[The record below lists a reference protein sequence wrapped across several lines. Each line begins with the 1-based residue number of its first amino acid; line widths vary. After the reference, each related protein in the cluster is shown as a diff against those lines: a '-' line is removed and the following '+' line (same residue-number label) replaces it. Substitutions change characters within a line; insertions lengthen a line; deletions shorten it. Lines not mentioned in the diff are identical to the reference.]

1 MENYIYYKEPFCIE
15 ESVLIY
21 NTGEGFD
28 KYLEGLPVNIYDDFS
43 EEEKDPIYKRYL
55 SILESFID
63 PRIYGVLGGRN
74 LFFDEKDEM
83 VSEVFSGVLSFYERM
98 REPLNIYG
106 EHLNHKIHLD
116 DEYIIFSYTGEGCFY
131 EIQEDYFLVMDR
143 NWQAFYFIE
152 PIEDV
157 IQEDSYYNGLYV
169 ILYER
174 VKDNNRF
181 TFRRK
186 DAKIMALS
194 ESEDYSIDI
203 NDINDFLKRFKVH
216 KDEWTEKRAKKYVRS
231 NKQVSTEWG
240 STTGN

>member
-1 MENYIYYKEPFCIE
+1 
-15 ESVLIY
+15 
-21 NTGEGFD
+21 
-28 KYLEGLPVNIYDDFS
+28 
-43 EEEKDPIYKRYL
+43 
-55 SILESFID
+55 
-63 PRIYGVLGGRN
+63 
-74 LFFDEKDEM
+74 
-83 VSEVFSGVLSFYERM
+83 
-98 REPLNIYG
+98 
-106 EHLNHKIHLD
+106 
-116 DEYIIFSYTGEGCFY
+116 
-131 EIQEDYFLVMDR
+131 MDR

-231 NKQVSTEWG
+231 NKQVQTEWG